1 MADAKKCDRCGKYYT
16 DGEKRYTV
24 DSFHVGCIKLMSVSG
39 ACIDYYDLC
48 DDCVKK
54 LMVFLD
60 NIEVFES

>member
-1 MADAKKCDRCGKYYT
+1 MADAKKCDRCGKYYM

-24 DSFHVGCIKLMSVSG
+24 DSFPVGCIKLMSVSED
-39 ACIDYYDLC
+39 CIDYYDLC